1 MTYETYNTPVTD
13 LFIDGMV
20 KFAAPANTAQNA
32 ANVQGGWRLQ
42 GKRSFSRD
50 ANALRDLMHENGLTS
65 AQSNQRMQRYM
76 QRRMSVT
83 DAFDDFQ
90 REIAARQ
97 PRPTVAPTPAAA
109 PAPAAAAPASAARP
123 VTAPASVADDVGRK
137 AVAVADDVGKGAT
150 RAAGRAV
157 ATTADDAAKAVAKPK
172 LWSRMYGAAKR
183 NPKLALLLGG
193 AGLIGSYVGARKLF
207 RRKPEVERDPNL
219 QYTDTT
225 PRYI

>member
-1 MTYETYNTPVTD
+1 MTYEAYNTPVAS

-20 KFAAPANTAQNA
+20 KFAKPANTAQNA

-42 GKRSFSRD
+42 GKSSFSRD
-50 ANALRDLMHENGLTS
+50 ANALRDLMHENGLTP

-76 QRRMSVT
+76 QRRVSVN
-83 DAFDDFQ
+83 DAFDDFR
-90 REIAARQ
+90 REVAARQ
-97 PRPTVAPTPAAA
+97 PRPTVAPAPAAAPTAAA
-109 PAPAAAAPASAARP
+109 PAPAARP
-123 VTAPASVADDVGRK
+123 ITAPASVADDVGRK
-137 AVAVADDVGKGAT
+137 AVSVADDVGKGAT
-150 RAAGRAV
+150 RAASRAV

-193 AGLIGSYVGARKLF
+193 AGLIGSYIGARKLF
-207 RRKPEVERDPNL
+207 RQKPEVERDPNL